1 MNCTCSG
8 PPRADPASPKHWPPV
23 ASSDAPARK
32 YDIIFADG
40 APLFHFS
47 LLNLNHPI
55 YRGVS
60 LRVALLADP
69 HLRILL
75 LEEGPRT
82 QNGFTRTQL
91 ARYLIHPLPG
101 SKIVKN
107 VRANR
112 VNALMAASS
121 SFNVGA
127 ASEEG

>member
-1 MNCTCSG
+1 MSTNT
-8 PPRADPASPKHWPPV
+8 
-23 ASSDAPARK
+23 PARK
-32 YDIIFADG
+32 YDMIFADG
-40 APLFHFS
+40 APLFHVS
-47 LLNLNHPI
+47 LLNLNNSI
-55 YRGVS
+55 CLGGTTAGVFARR
-60 LRVALLADP
+60 LAVADP
-69 HLRILL
+69 YLRILL
-75 LEEGPRT
+75 LEDGPQT

-91 ARYLIHPLPG
+91 ARYLIHLLPG